1 MYLLVNCCW
10 SCAKK
15 PGFEMMV
22 LTCHSCRPRSRM
34 EVGRLI
40 LYRLVRLLDGYDT
53 CCIVLP
59 LRSPYRATL

>member
-40 LYRLVRLLDGYDT
+40 LYRLVRLLDGYDA
-53 CCIVLP
+53 CCLVLP
-59 LRSPYRATL
+59 LKSPYRATL